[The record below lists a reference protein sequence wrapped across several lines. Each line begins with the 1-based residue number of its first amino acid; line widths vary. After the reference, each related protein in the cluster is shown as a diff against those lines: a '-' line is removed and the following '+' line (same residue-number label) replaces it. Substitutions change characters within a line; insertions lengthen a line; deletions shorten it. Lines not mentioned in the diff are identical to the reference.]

1 MASPLPPYHP
11 SSAPEMDADV
21 FLGPGMREKVLEEG
35 GHQQETPAPVRVLAA
50 GSSPASIP
58 GPGGLQV
65 GVKEQR
71 NSSLHASR
79 SDPPAVQW
87 GQTVSRGQELWGHTN
102 GPVFRR
108 MEMSGQPR
116 EHAELGLPWVMEYF
130 PVRSCHVIFQ
140 NGSGVFYLPL
150 YGDIQADIWCNWT
163 IWAGPQKHIVI
174 YIQGFQGSEGCGKN
188 QDKIIFQGVLSHVE
202 TKVMYACHSQV
213 KIQSEVASLENK
225 GQHFHNL
232 VEGTWLGAD
241 LGEHSELQGETEME
255 RSLTYGGMEGR
266 EPNEDVWEA
275 PSGGGAGSE
284 AELLAVEAAE
294 GDVELVSALITTT
307 SHYSADVLVSEVMPQ
322 GDKGVPAGD
331 VLSPGEGQEDL
342 FDLASVLASLDNSTA
357 LQSLH
362 HPGDVLFE
370 IMTEIKH
377 KDWITPGGGELR
389 RDLLESLRSHIQQN
403 LKLSA
408 NRVNEIKLKEVKRTS
423 NASLLLTFW
432 LHLKPEERNMSVLL
446 RSQLG
451 ELLSAS
457 VEAEK
462 LQLMSL
468 LVEDVNECSLGVT
481 LCGEEAEC
489 FNGVGTYLCRC
500 KKGYEDHSPTKS
512 GTLCIRT
519 PLSGLGF
526 LLRHADILVGASITA
541 SLALLVAAGAL
552 CCSKWR
558 RRRLRRVL
566 GPEESPER
574 AMEEPPV
581 MELQDLEDC
590 LRLDPFQL
598 KLRARPPEWLWGAR
612 AHPGQAY
619 RVFLEQ
625 SSPL

>member
-1 MASPLPPYHP
+1 MSD
-11 SSAPEMDADV
+11 APCS
-21 FLGPGMREKVLEEG
+21 F
-35 GHQQETPAPVRVLAA
+35 
-50 GSSPASIP
+50 
-58 GPGGLQV
+58 
-65 GVKEQR
+65 
-71 NSSLHASR
+71 
-79 SDPPAVQW
+79 
-87 GQTVSRGQELWGHTN
+87 
-102 GPVFRR
+102 
-108 MEMSGQPR
+108 
-116 EHAELGLPWVMEYF
+116 
-130 PVRSCHVIFQ
+130 
-140 NGSGVFYLPL
+140 
-150 YGDIQADIWCNWT
+150 
-163 IWAGPQKHIVI
+163 
-174 YIQGFQGSEGCGKN
+174 
-188 QDKIIFQGVLSHVE
+188 
-202 TKVMYACHSQV
+202 
-213 KIQSEVASLENK
+213 
-225 GQHFHNL
+225 
-232 VEGTWLGAD
+232 
-241 LGEHSELQGETEME
+241 
-255 RSLTYGGMEGR
+255 
-266 EPNEDVWEA
+266 
-275 PSGGGAGSE
+275 
-284 AELLAVEAAE
+284 
-294 GDVELVSALITTT
+294 
-307 SHYSADVLVSEVMPQ
+307 
-322 GDKGVPAGD
+322 
-331 VLSPGEGQEDL
+331 
-342 FDLASVLASLDNSTA
+342 A
-357 LQSLH
+357 LQ
-362 HPGDVLFE
+362 
-370 IMTEIKH
+370 
-377 KDWITPGGGELR
+377 
-389 RDLLESLRSHIQQN
+389 IQQN
-403 LKLSA
+403 LKLST

-457 VEAEK
+457 AEAEK

-468 LVEDVNECSLGVT
+468 LVEDVNECSLEVS

-526 LLRHADILVGASITA
+526 LLRHADILVGASVTA

-552 CCSKWR
+552 CWAKWR
-558 RRRLRRVL
+558 RRRLRRAL